1 MLHRVILTAA
11 SVVALATATNAADM
25 YRPAEGGYKDVP
37 YVGVNWSGLYAGVN
51 GGYATDASNIGS
63 KIGAPFDISPAG
75 AFGGGQVGYN
85 FQRGNIVFGVEADIQ
100 GGSITDSK
108 TATGTI
114 FNLPA
119 SLTVKSSLDWFG
131 TVRGRLGY
139 TFDRTL
145 VYGTAGLAYGQ
156 ITDEATLA
164 VARLG
169 SATGSKSV
177 DATGYAVGGGV
188 EHKFTPNWSA
198 KAEYQYINLGQDSAW
213 AKATSEDFAVH
224 TVRAGLNYHIG
235 TSYEPLK

>member
-11 SVVALATATNAADM
+11 SVVALTAAANAADM
-25 YRPAEGGYKDVP
+25 YRPSAGGYKDVP
-37 YVGVNWSGLYAGVN
+37 YVGVNWSGLYVGVN

-75 AFGGGQVGYN
+75 AFGGGQIGYN

-119 SLTVKSSLDWFG
+119 SLTIKSTLDWFG

-139 TFDRTL
+139 AFDRTL

-164 VARLG
+164 VARLAALLG
-169 SATGSKSV
+169 RNRLTRRVMLSAAASSTSSPRTGRPRQSISTSTSV
-177 DATGYAVGGGV
+177 RTAYG
-188 EHKFTPNWSA
+188 
-198 KAEYQYINLGQDSAW
+198 
-213 AKATSEDFAVH
+213 AKATGEDFAVH
-224 TVRAGLNYHIG
+224 TVRAGLNYHVG